1 MTLTPGPLTDQN
13 PAPSP
18 IAPTA
23 RWRFERTEED
33 LQLLIWPTPDT
44 ADPERYVMRENEG
57 HELVSGA
64 DRVLAL
70 SAQAAHGTFTP
81 VPAPDQVASQI
92 GVLRYRVISSD
103 VPSHVSMVCSAPFAN
118 WTEQHPLG
126 DGIASKVLVF
136 GGDSGTFLDI
146 AQAHGAVVEPGDD

>member
-92 GVLRYRVISSD
+92 GVLRYRVTSFD

-118 WTEQHPLG
+118 WAEQHPLG